1 MELTEARHTHA
12 ELSEKLL
19 DAQYRYH
26 VLDSP
31 TISDAEY
38 DRGIRTLNE
47 IEEQFP
53 ELRTP
58 DSATQRVGGMIS
70 TLFTPVTHLER
81 LLSLDNVFSH
91 EEFASW
97 ADRAA
102 KLGGTGPY
110 LCELKIDGLAIDL
123 VYEKGRL
130 TRAATRGDGR
140 TGEDVTLNVKTIK
153 SVPDRLTGD
162 DVPELIE
169 VRGEVFLSEA
179 AFDRLN
185 ESLQEA
191 GKPAFANPRNAAAGS
206 LRQKDPRITA
216 SRALGAIV
224 HGIGRIEGSGEIAGA
239 TAGPDAAGHLEGA
252 PDTQSGW
259 YERLRAWGLP
269 TSDKYKVVAELADVQ
284 AYIDYYGDPGHRHET
299 PYDIDGVVVK
309 IDPIEVQRVMGA
321 TSRAPR
327 WAIAYKYPP
336 EEVNTKLL
344 DIRVGVGRTGRVT
357 PYAVMAPVQVSGS
370 TVDRATLHNEDEVK
384 RKGVL
389 IGDTVILRKA
399 GEVIPEVVGPVA
411 ELRTG
416 DEREFAFP
424 RACPECGTTLGRDE
438 GEVDWRCPNT
448 RACPAQLRERLFYL
462 ASRSAL
468 DIEALGYEAV
478 VALLNDGL
486 VHDEGDLFDL
496 TDAKL
501 ANSPFFVNKAGGL
514 KLVAHA
520 LLANLEEVKTRPLWR
535 FLVALSIRHVGPTA
549 ARALAEAFGSLDA
562 IAEAS
567 PDALAIV
574 DGVGPTIAASVV
586 EWFTVDWH
594 RAIVEKWRAAGVQL
608 ATPGFDPSAAAGRLL
623 AGVTVVITGT
633 LPTYSRDD
641 AAEAVRA
648 AGGKVSSSVSK
659 KTTFVVAGES
669 AGSKYDKAVELGIRI
684 LDEPAFKVLL
694 EGGPDA
700 VALREAFQDQVLD
713 PGGVGLATG
722 GLHDRADED
731 AGGLDL
737 AVPDPG
743 HDVRIAGNRLVYRGG
758 QCRVVAD
765 DREAAGGDYLVRGAL
780 AVEDALDDL
789 AGEPVV
795 ERPRRDQ
802 GGDPGD
808 VGWGDRQLR
817 HLKARVVRPPGQLAE
832 PPLAGVSRG
841 GAGRNGRL
849 HGV

>member
-1 MELTEARHTHA
+1 MELDEARQRHA
-12 ELSEKLL
+12 ELSEKLV

-26 VLDSP
+26 VLDTP
-31 TISDAEY
+31 TIDDGEY
-38 DRGIRTLNE
+38 DQGIRTLNE

-58 DSATQRVGGMIS
+58 DSATQKVGGVIS

-91 EEFASW
+91 EEFGAW

-123 VYEKGRL
+123 VYERGRL
-130 TRAATRGDGR
+130 ASAATRGDGR

-162 DVPELIE
+162 EVPEVLE

-179 AFDRLN
+179 AFGRLN

-206 LRQKDPRITA
+206 LRQKDPRVTA

-224 HGIGRIEGSGEIAGA
+224 HGIGRVVGTAADAQESGAPSGADAGGVIVGSA
-239 TAGPDAAGHLEGA
+239 AGPSEEGHLEGA
-252 PDTQSGW
+252 PDSQSGW

-269 TSDKYKVVAELADVQ
+269 VSDKYKVVSDLADVL
-284 AYIDYYGDPGHRHET
+284 AYIDYYSDPGHRHET
-299 PYDIDGVVVK
+299 PYEIDGVVVK
-309 IDPIEVQRVMGA
+309 IDPIEVQRAMGA

-336 EEVNTKLL
+336 EEVTTKLL
-344 DIRVGVGRTGRVT
+344 DIQVGVGRTGRVT
-357 PYAVMAPVQVSGS
+357 PFAVMTPVKVSGS
-370 TVDRATLHNEDEVK
+370 TVDRATLHNEDTVK
-384 RKGVL
+384 LKGVL

-416 DEREFAFP
+416 DEREFPFP
-424 RACPECGTTLGRDE
+424 RQCPECGTTLRRDE
-438 GEVDWRCPNT
+438 GEVDWRCPNAV
-448 RACPAQLRERLFYL
+448 ACPAQLRERLFYL
-462 ASRSAL
+462 SSRSAL

-478 VALLNDGL
+478 VALLGDGL
-486 VHDEGDLFDL
+486 VTNEGDLFDL
-496 TDAKL
+496 TDEKL

-520 LLANLEEVKTRPLWR
+520 LLANLEEAKTRPLWR
-535 FLVALSIRHVGPTA
+535 ILVALSIRHVGPTA

-562 IAEAS
+562 IAGAS

-574 DGVGPTIAASVV
+574 DGVGPTIAASVM
-586 EWFTVDWH
+586 EWFTIDWH
-594 RAIVEKWRAAGVQL
+594 REIVEKWRAAGVQL
-608 ATPGFDPSAAAGRLL
+608 ETPGFDPSAAAGRLL

-633 LPTYSRDD
+633 LPTYSRDE

-648 AGGKVSSSVSK
+648 AGGKVTSSVSK
-659 KTTFVVAGES
+659 KTSFVVAGEN
-669 AGSKYDKAVELGIRI
+669 AGTKQDKAVELGITI
-684 LDEPAFKVLL
+684 LDEPAFKRLL

-700 VALREAFQDQVLD
+700 IE
-713 PGGVGLATG
+713 T
-722 GLHDRADED
+722 
-731 AGGLDL
+731 
-737 AVPDPG
+737 
-743 HDVRIAGNRLVYRGG
+743 
-758 QCRVVAD
+758 
-765 DREAAGGDYLVRGAL
+765 
-780 AVEDALDDL
+780 
-789 AGEPVV
+789 
-795 ERPRRDQ
+795 
-802 GGDPGD
+802 
-808 VGWGDRQLR
+808 
-817 HLKARVVRPPGQLAE
+817 
-832 PPLAGVSRG
+832 
-841 GAGRNGRL
+841 
-849 HGV
+849 

>member
-1 MELTEARHTHA
+1 MELADARRTHA

-26 VLDSP
+26 VLDMP
-31 TISDAEY
+31 TLSDAEY
-38 DRGIRTLNE
+38 DQGIRTLNE
-47 IEEQFP
+47 IEDQFP

-58 DSATQRVGGMIS
+58 DSATQKVGGMIS

-81 LLSLDNVFSH
+81 LLSLDNVFSP
-91 EEFASW
+91 EEFGTW

-123 VYEKGRL
+123 VYERGRL
-130 TRAATRGDGR
+130 TSAATRGDGR

-153 SVPDRLTGD
+153 SVPDRLAGD
-162 DVPELIE
+162 DVPELLE

-179 AFDRLN
+179 AFERLN
-185 ESLQEA
+185 ESLQET

-206 LRQKDPRITA
+206 LRQKDPRVTA
-216 SRALGAIV
+216 SRELGAIV
-224 HGIGRIEGSGEIAGA
+224 HGIGRVVGSSAGTDGA
-239 TAGPDAAGHLEGA
+239 IVGSAAGPSEEGHLEGA

-269 TSDKYKVVAELADVQ
+269 VSDRYKVFADLAEVQ
-284 AYIDYYGDPGHRHET
+284 AYIDYFGDPGHRHET

-309 IDPIEVQRVMGA
+309 IDPTETQRAMGA

-344 DIRVGVGRTGRVT
+344 DIQVGVGRTGRVT
-357 PYAVMAPVQVSGS
+357 PFAVMAPVIVSRS

-416 DEREFAFP
+416 DEREFQFP
-424 RACPECGTTLGRDE
+424 TQCPECGTPLRRDE
-438 GEVDWRCPNT
+438 GEVDWRCPNNV
-448 RACPAQLRERLFYL
+448 ACPAQLRERLFYL

-486 VHDEGDLFDL
+486 VTNEGDLFDL
-496 TDAKL
+496 TDEKL
-501 ANSPFFVNKAGGL
+501 ASSPFFVNKAGGL

-520 LLANLEEVKTRPLWR
+520 LLANLDEAKTRPLWR
-535 FLVALSIRHVGPTA
+535 ILVALSIRHVGPTA
-549 ARALAEAFGSLDA
+549 ARDLAAAFGSLDA
-562 IAEAS
+562 IAAAS

-574 DGVGPTIAASVV
+574 DGVGPTIAASLV

-594 RAIVEKWRAAGVQL
+594 QVIVRKWQAAGVQL
-608 ATPGFDPSAAAGRLL
+608 ETPGFDPSAAAGRLL

-633 LPTYSRDD
+633 LPTYSRDE

-659 KTTFVVAGES
+659 KTSFVVAGES
-669 AGSKYDKAVELGIRI
+669 AGSKYDKAVELGVKI
-684 LDEPAFKVLL
+684 LDEPAFKRLL

-700 VALREAFQDQVLD
+700 L
-713 PGGVGLATG
+713 
-722 GLHDRADED
+722 
-731 AGGLDL
+731 
-737 AVPDPG
+737 
-743 HDVRIAGNRLVYRGG
+743 
-758 QCRVVAD
+758 
-765 DREAAGGDYLVRGAL
+765 AAGG
-780 AVEDALDDL
+780 
-789 AGEPVV
+789 P
-795 ERPRRDQ
+795 
-802 GGDPGD
+802 GG
-808 VGWGDRQLR
+808 
-817 HLKARVVRPPGQLAE
+817 
-832 PPLAGVSRG
+832 
-841 GAGRNGRL
+841 
-849 HGV
+849 